1 MEKIPLVVS
10 GVMGQAR
17 AESNAYTLILS
28 EAKGNRRLAVVIGI
42 QEAQAIAIYHE
53 GLRASRPLVYDIVAK
68 LASGFSI
75 EIQEVVITNFERGI
89 FYAEIVC
96 NRTFGDEEDIVRL
109 EARTSDAVALALK
122 FGSPIYTYEPVL
134 QQAGFEWNSPF
145 STAEKGAP
153 RLETL
158 GDTELAEMLKKAIKR
173 EDYELASKIRDEIS
187 RRNSNNDK

>member
-17 AESNAYTLILS
+17 AESNAYTLILT
-28 EAKGNRRLAVVIGI
+28 EAQGNRRLAVVIGM

-53 GLRASRPLVYDIVAK
+53 GMRASRPLVYDIVAK
-68 LASGFSI
+68 MASGFSI
-75 EIQEVVITNFERGI
+75 DIQEVVITNFERGI

-96 NRTFGDEEDIVRL
+96 TLLNGGEEDIVRL

-134 QQAGFEWNSPF
+134 QEAGFELGIPF
-145 STAEKGAP
+145 ASNVEGKP

-158 GDTELAEMLKKAIKR
+158 NVGELNELLQKAVVK
-173 EDYELASKIRDEIS
+173 EDYEFASKIRDEITK
-187 RRNSNNDK
+187 RKQQDF